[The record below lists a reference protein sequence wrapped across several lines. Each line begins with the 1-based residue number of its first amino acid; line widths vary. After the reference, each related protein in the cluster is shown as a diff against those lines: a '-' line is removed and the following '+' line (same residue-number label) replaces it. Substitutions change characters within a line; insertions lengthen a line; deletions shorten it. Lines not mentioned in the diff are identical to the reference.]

1 MNFYITI
8 GDIQNRI
15 AEFHQ
20 NNDMTPDFPEILRSL
35 YKDHKYKAETPE
47 LPELGRIAQLSDEE
61 FLKEIRKLYIKFIIK
76 LDIENPIIRINT
88 AFKGCSSLEKIS
100 VLPRIY
106 HN

>member
-47 LPELGRIAQLSDEE
+47 QQITWIDSPREKHIDFQPEKRRIPPKAIKKWEYKNNEREWS
-61 FLKEIRKLYIKFIIK
+61 FSRKDK
-76 LDIENPIIRINT
+76 
-88 AFKGCSSLEKIS
+88 
-100 VLPRIY
+100 V
-106 HN
+106 

>member
-35 YKDHKYKAETPE
+35 YKDHKYKQ
-47 LPELGRIAQLSDEE
+47 RHRNFQNWEE
-61 FLKEIRKLYIKFIIK
+61 
-76 LDIENPIIRINT
+76 
-88 AFKGCSSLEKIS
+88 SHS
-100 VLPRIY
+100 
-106 HN
+106 